1 MLPHRGV
8 PLGVVVAAEDVV
20 DQDVQAAVAGLD
32 PRGQVRD
39 GNGILV
45 VDDEGRAYPPAAAIS
60 SPVSSIVSG
69 RPISDLPAARLLRP
83 VA

>member
-1 MLPHRGV
+1 V
-8 PLGVVVAAEDVV
+8 PLGVAVAAEDVV
-20 DQDVQAAVAGLD
+20 DQDVQAAALGLD
-32 PRGQVRD
+32 PGDQVGD
-39 GNGILV
+39 GLGSSWSTT
-45 VDDEGRAYPPAAAIS
+45 RAVPSPPTAAIR